1 MCTIKDRS
9 DKNLAE
15 ACTIKAIQKGL
26 NDLDKQYGVFTDIK
40 VDILESEVK
49 FAFWYITMNKAS
61 WGNSIPAELFKIL
74 KYDAVKVLHSIC
86 QHSEK
91 SAGSQD

>member
-49 FAFWYITMNKAS
+49 FAF
-61 WGNSIPAELFKIL
+61 
-74 KYDAVKVLHSIC
+74 
-86 QHSEK
+86 
-91 SAGSQD
+91 

>member
-1 MCTIKDRS
+1 MLEISLENWRYKGTFHSWMCTIKDRS
-9 DKNLAE
+9 DNNLAE

-49 FAFWYITMNKAS
+49 FAF
-61 WGNSIPAELFKIL
+61 
-74 KYDAVKVLHSIC
+74 
-86 QHSEK
+86 
-91 SAGSQD
+91 